1 MNDFSDFDKYC
12 MKRVLKLARRG
23 LYTTRENPRVGCV
36 IAKNRCIISE
46 GWHKASG
53 MAHAEIEAISNM
65 KEHTGTT
72 AYVNLEPCCHSGK
85 TPPCTESIIEAGIER
100 VVVAIKDPN
109 PLVSGNGVKNL
120 IKAGIRV
127 DVGLLEKQ
135 AKSLNAGFI
144 KRFESGHPFVWL
156 KAGSSIDG
164 RIAMADGSSKY
175 ITSKKARIHSQKLR
189 ARVGAIITGIGTV
202 LKDDPRLTVRFSDA
216 KINPSP
222 LSHNDQPLRII
233 VDSSGRLPKNPA
245 LVAEPGP
252 IYWVT
257 TKNHHRHPLIDNG
270 RIKHLPVPA
279 NKDGRVDLSI
289 LVRELGLLEIN
300 EILVEAGGIL
310 SGAFIKAGL
319 VDRARIY
326 FASKILGCDAQA
338 IYKIMPKD
346 LPSAIE
352 IKIKK
357 VDKVG
362 DSFFVEWIL
371 ENS

>member
-1 MNDFSDFDKYC
+1 MTEFEVISRYFKEAESSLNTEVPIGEDCAVFIPSPGMNVAVSVDATIEGRHVPKNCHGDGFAHRCLRRSLSDIAAQGAEAKYILLSLTLPSFNKQWLDDFASAFFND
-12 MKRVLKLARRG
+12 LKLFKITLLG
-23 LYTTRENPRVGCV
+23 GD
-36 IAKNRCIISE
+36 ISK
-46 GWHKASG
+46 GH
-53 MAHAEIEAISNM
+53 MAAHVTSFGE
-65 KEHTGTT
+65 
-72 AYVNLEPCCHSGK
+72 V
-85 TPPCTESIIEAGIER
+85 PPGQS
-100 VVVAIKDPN
+100 
-109 PLVSGNGVKNL
+109 
-120 IKAGIRV
+120 
-127 DVGLLEKQ
+127 LLR
-135 AKSLNAGFI
+135 N
-144 KRFESGHPFVWL
+144 
-156 KAGSSIDG
+156 
-164 RIAMADGSSKY
+164 
-175 ITSKKARIHSQKLR
+175 
-189 ARVGAIITGIGTV
+189 GTV

-222 LSHNDQPLRII
+222 LSYNDQPLRII

-257 TKNHHRHPLIDNG
+257 TKNHHNHPLIDNG